1 MSSVETNVITNELRE
16 RLTALERRLEKL
28 RGHL

>member
-1 MSSVETNVITNELRE
+1 MSSVETTTITNELRE
-16 RLTALERRLEKL
+16 RLTTLERRLDKL